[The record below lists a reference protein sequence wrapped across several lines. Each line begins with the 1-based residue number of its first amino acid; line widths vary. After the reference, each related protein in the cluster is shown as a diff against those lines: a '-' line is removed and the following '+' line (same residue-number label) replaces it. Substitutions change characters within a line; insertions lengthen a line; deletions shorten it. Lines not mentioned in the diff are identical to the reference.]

1 MAHHYGSRKP
11 RGKLHQPLGFRYDE
25 EMPRERNPPSATFTR
40 GASTFFTDPEIKDYL
55 KKLLLEEMKEI
66 MREEKARELKW
77 LRDTV
82 PTVPE
87 TRKILWWRTS
97 RGLEPIFYD

>member
-1 MAHHYGSRKP
+1 
-11 RGKLHQPLGFRYDE
+11 
-25 EMPRERNPPSATFTR
+25 MPRIMPKFKR
-40 GASTFFTDPEIKDYL
+40 GASTFFTDVEIKEFV
-55 KKLLLEEMKEI
+55 KQLLVEEMREI
-66 MREEKARELKW
+66 MREEKAREIRW

-87 TRKILWWRTS
+87 TTKILWWRTS